1 MGEMD
6 PRESLRRTIRQVRRR
21 WRLRVALRGASIALA
36 AALLLFLVSAWG
48 LEQFRYTPAALIAFR
63 AFAYLGA
70 LGLLL
75 RFLVLPLLS
84 SASDEQVALY
94 VERHEPSLDAALL
107 SAVEAAPQA
116 AAGDA
121 RVSPALVE
129 RLVEDAMRRC
139 EQLEYG
145 RFVERR
151 RLGRFA
157 SLLAGVAGAG
167 MLAALLSPAF
177 VRQAAPYLLS
187 PWRVRAASPYTI
199 AVEPGHATIARGAD
213 QTVVARLSGFDA
225 ETVEI
230 ASLGADGGWTRA
242 AMAPDEEGAWRH
254 MLLAVGAPTDYYVEA
269 AGVRSEVYR
278 LSVADLARAVRIE
291 IEYRFPGYTGLAPQ
305 KIEDGGDVAALRG
318 TEVRLR
324 VTPNLR
330 VASGRLAVDAAPAT
344 PLTLE
349 ADGRLAG
356 SFVLEKPGFYRIELP
371 ASDGTLRA
379 ASPDYVIEVLDD
391 QPPAVSFVKPG
402 RDTQVTPLDEVFAE
416 VKAEDDF
423 GVSSVELVYS
433 VNGGP
438 EQTRSLH
445 AGAARLYVSAGHTF
459 FLEEHDLKPG
469 DFVSYYARVRDGRA
483 PKAQAASTDIYFLEA
498 RPFKRDYRQ
507 AEQGGM
513 PGQGGQQD
521 GALSEQQ
528 RQVVAATFKLTR
540 DRERTPQK
548 TWGESVATVA
558 LAEGKLRGQVDELL
572 TRMSMR
578 VLQPGSSFH
587 ETAGELRSALAE
599 MQAAEEQLKRRDPQQ
614 ALAPA
619 QRALLH
625 LQRAEGS
632 FRDVRV
638 AMGDSAGGQGGGP
651 EAEEL
656 ADLFELELDKLRNQY
671 ETLQRGEKQK
681 ADEAVDEALARLRE
695 LAQRQQQENERRRA
709 NAGRASGQGGASQR
723 ELAEQAEELGRRL
736 ERLARERSSGSI
748 EETARRLKEAAD
760 AMRRTAASERSG
772 QPGEGASALD
782 RLRDAQRLLDQGR
795 GARLDRDLKEAQR
808 KAAELRAAQDRIA
821 SDVKEMAESGA
832 AAGDRGARVGERK
845 QAMGEEVAELEAQL
859 DRLSRETR
867 RERKEAARKLQE
879 AADAI
884 RDDKLKE
891 KIRFTQ
897 GLVQNQRA
905 QQAQAL
911 EEAIASDLAGLEK
924 RLQEAQAASEAGRGE
939 DQRRAQALDGARRLA
954 QDMESLGERLRE
966 RAGGRRAD
974 GQPAD
979 RQQAAGGGITPGGTA
994 PGFGPGERRQLQRE
1008 LRERLGEARELDRA
1022 LDAAGR
1028 PADLEPILRKMS
1040 GLENRIGDPKGLAQL
1055 AASVA
1060 EDLKLL
1066 EYVLRRQAQGAG
1078 QKPVLTDSDALPPGW
1093 RALVEE
1099 YYRALAR
1106 DGKR

>member
-1 MGEMD
+1 
-6 PRESLRRTIRQVRRR
+6 
-21 WRLRVALRGASIALA
+21 
-36 AALLLFLVSAWG
+36 
-48 LEQFRYTPAALIAFR
+48 
-63 AFAYLGA
+63 
-70 LGLLL
+70 
-75 RFLVLPLLS
+75 
-84 SASDEQVALY
+84 
-94 VERHEPSLDAALL
+94 
-107 SAVEAAPQA
+107 
-116 AAGDA
+116 
-121 RVSPALVE
+121 
-129 RLVEDAMRRC
+129 
-139 EQLEYG
+139 
-145 RFVERR
+145 
-151 RLGRFA
+151 
-157 SLLAGVAGAG
+157 
-167 MLAALLSPAF
+167 
-177 VRQAAPYLLS
+177 
-187 PWRVRAASPYTI
+187 VRAASPYTI

-230 ASLGADGGWTRA
+230 ASLGPDGGWTRA

-269 AGVRSEVYR
+269 AGVRSEVYK
-278 LSVADLARAVRIE
+278 LAVADLARAARIE
-291 IEYRFPGYTGLAPQ
+291 IEYSFPGYTGLAPQ

-324 VTPNLR
+324 VTPSLR
-330 VASGRLAVDAAPAT
+330 VASGRLAVDGAPPT

-356 SFVLEKPGFYRIELP
+356 SFVLDKPGFYRIELP

-423 GVSSVELVYS
+423 GVRSVELVYS

-438 EQTRSLH
+438 EQTHSLH
-445 AGAARLYVSAGHTF
+445 AGAARRYVSAGHTF
-459 FLEEHDLKPG
+459 FLEEYELKPG

-483 PKAQAASTDIYFLEA
+483 PRAQAASTDIYFLEA

-513 PGQGGQQD
+513 PGQGGGQQE

-548 TWGESVATVA
+548 TWGENVATVA

-572 TRMSMR
+572 TRMSTR
-578 VLQPGSSFH
+578 VLQPGSNFH
-587 ETAGELRSALAE
+587 ETAGELRAALVEMEKAE
-599 MQAAEEQLKRRDPQQ
+599 DQLKRRDPQQ
-614 ALAPA
+614 ALGPA

-638 AMGDSAGGQGGGP
+638 AMGDSGGGQGGGP

-723 ELAEQAEELGRRL
+723 ELAEEAEELGRRL
-736 ERLARERSSGSI
+736 ERLARERSAGSL

-782 RLRDAQRLLDQGR
+782 RLRDAQRLLDQSR

-821 SDVKEMAESGA
+821 SDVKQMAESGT
-832 AAGDRGARVGERK
+832 AAGDKGTRVAERK

-897 GLVQNQRA
+897 GLVQNRRA

-911 EEAIASDLAGLEK
+911 EETIASDLAGLEQ

-939 DQRRAQALDGARRLA
+939 DQRRAQALDSARRLA
-954 QDMESLGERLRE
+954 RDMESLGERLRQ
-966 RAGGRRAD
+966 RAGAAEGD
-974 GQPAD
+974 GQQAGSQRPSGRPGEPQPGSR
-979 RQQAAGGGITPGGTA
+979 RQQADANQPGGQQPGGQQPGGQQPSGQQPGGQRPGGEQPGSGRPDGPPEGGGA
-994 PGFGPGERRQLQRE
+994 PGFSPGERRQLQRE

-1022 LDAAGR
+1022 LDAAGQ

-1040 GLENRIGDPKGLAQL
+1040 GLENRVGDPKGLAQL

-1066 EYVLRRQAQGAG
+1066 EYVLRRQAQGEG
-1078 QKPVLTDSDALPPGW
+1078 QRPVLTDSDALPPGW

-1099 YYRALAR
+1099 YYKALAR
-1106 DGKR
+1106 DAKR